1 MIVGVMILDLHI
13 HETHS
18 LKEKRHIVSSVKEK
32 LKNKF
37 NISIIES
44 DYQDLWQKT
53 QLAIAM
59 AANSRSIAE
68 KSFDQ
73 IETFILENY
82 AIDPIA
88 INKEYM

>member
-1 MIVGVMILDLHI
+1 MILDLHI